1 MYAALFPLR
10 HMKDGKIS
18 SYLMKNDYMNTLK
31 PAIPA
36 LNARKNVDTGKS
48 GNYFIII
55 ATILAYQTLLFEQVI
70 CNYYV
75 QYALKIIV
83 YCIL

>member
-48 GNYFIII
+48 GNS
-55 ATILAYQTLLFEQVI
+55 LFLFYY
-70 CNYYV
+70 CNNIG
-75 QYALKIIV
+75 LPNTS
-83 YCIL
+83 LE